1 MKVRVE
7 PKRRWKW
14 LRRILL
20 TLLLLALV
28 GVAIRLFNPL
38 PSLEGRSVSTAL
50 PAEADT
56 PLRRAIAPAVGS
68 MIAVGRAVARIG
80 ADAVLICL

>member
-1 MKVRVE
+1 MRVWVE
-7 PKRRWKW
+7 PERRWKW

-28 GVAIRLFNPL
+28 GVAIRLLNPL

-56 PLRRAIAPAVGS
+56 PLRGAIAPAV
-68 MIAVGRAVARIG
+68 AAQ
-80 ADAVLICL
+80 